1 MAKKKMDKK
10 LQGPAPPK
18 RPGFDD
24 CFSYEITD
32 DCLMC
37 GACTKKCPAGA
48 ISPGDGKYAVDP
60 DLCIDCGTCGV
71 ICPVGAAVRPSTKRD
86 TIAIEDIDKS
96 KLVFNPGCAVCI
108 YKPDVPG
115 RLLDMIREHFGDAK
129 MDLTCCHHD
138 PHLEEGTTI
147 INNCAGCDRR
157 FRSLYIGVDTIT
169 IWEVLD
175 SIEGL
180 ELPDHSGLTVS
191 VHDSCGFR
199 HKPQVHEAVRSL
211 LRKMNIEIVE
221 AEHSRTTS
229 ICCGDNF
236 YGHVPNDVV
245 EKRIKMRADQF
256 PCEDVVVYCIGC
268 VRSMTSGG
276 KIPHYLPDLVLGR
289 EAEPMPDTLDE
300 YHGKIMC
307 YSDEH

>member
-1 MAKKKMDKK
+1 M
-10 LQGPAPPK
+10 
-18 RPGFDD
+18 
-24 CFSYEITD
+24 
-32 DCLMC
+32 
-37 GACTKKCPAGA
+37 
-48 ISPGDGKYAVDP
+48 
-60 DLCIDCGTCGV
+60 
-71 ICPVGAAVRPSTKRD
+71 
-86 TIAIEDIDKS
+86 
-96 KLVFNPGCAVCI
+96 
-108 YKPDVPG
+108 
-115 RLLDMIREHFGDAK
+115 
-129 MDLTCCHHD
+129 
-138 PHLEEGTTI
+138 
-147 INNCAGCDRR
+147 
-157 FRSLYIGVDTIT
+157 
-169 IWEVLD
+169 
-175 SIEGL
+175 
-180 ELPDHSGLTVS
+180 
-191 VHDSCGFR
+191 
-199 HKPQVHEAVRSL
+199 RSL

-221 AEHSRTTS
+221 AEHSGTTS